1 MMPTRPVDYPA
12 NRLSFA
18 LGVVKEHAPRHLRRA
33 ALNGA
38 LRASRMVL
46 TGDQV
51 ECPACGATAS
61 QYFRGRCSSCSA
73 AARQRLI
80 ALFLQRELGI
90 ADAAGARVL
99 HFAPEPGLI
108 RMLSKLPRV
117 EYVPA
122 DLVPDKGHERVD
134 ATDIH
139 LAPTFDGVITSH
151 VLEHI
156 PDDCKAIAEMHR
168 ILQPGGWAVVVVPV
182 LDTLEDTFEDESIRS
197 RWARHR
203 YYGQHDHVRLYGRDF
218 IDRLR
223 RAGFTVDER
232 RYADELSP
240 EDARRYG
247 VRSADV
253 IFLCRKAES

>member
-1 MMPTRPVDYPA
+1 MSQTRPIDYPA

-18 LGVVKEHAPRHLRRA
+18 MGVVKEQVPRHLRRA
-33 ALNGA
+33 ALNRA
-38 LRASRMVL
+38 LWASRML
-46 TGDQV
+46 LHGDLV

-61 QYFRGRCSSCSA
+61 RYFRGRCTSCSA

-80 ALFLQRELGI
+80 ALFLRRELGI
-90 ADAAGARVL
+90 EDGADARVL

-108 RMLSKLPRV
+108 RMLSRMPNL

-122 DLVPDKGHERVD
+122 DLVPDKGHARVD
-134 ATDIH
+134 ATAIH

-156 PDDCKAIAEMHR
+156 PDDSRAIAEMFR

-182 LDTLEDTFEDESIRS
+182 HEKLEATFEDDTIRS

-218 IDRLR
+218 PDRLR
-223 RAGFTVDER
+223 WVGFEVHER
-232 RYADELSP
+232 RYADELAH
-240 EDARRYG
+240 EEVRRYG
-247 VRSADV
+247 LRSIDI
-253 IFLCRKAES
+253 IFLCRKVGK